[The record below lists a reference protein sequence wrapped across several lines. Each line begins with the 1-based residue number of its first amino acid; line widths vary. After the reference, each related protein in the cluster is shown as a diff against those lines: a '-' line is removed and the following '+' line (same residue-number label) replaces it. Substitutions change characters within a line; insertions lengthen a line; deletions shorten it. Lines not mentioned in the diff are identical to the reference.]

1 MLAAI
6 AHPLTSLA
14 PVVTASNYHDGWSYQ
29 GGAFEQWLNES
40 GTSGLARDT
49 LVKQR
54 QKPGLHRKRR
64 PRRVLPG
71 EAPPPQI
78 DSRLRQSDVIEV
90 QNAIRVAQE
99 IMLFSSI
106 AKYAWSQSVHDPRI
120 PV

>member
-49 LVKQR
+49 L
-54 QKPGLHRKRR
+54 HRSVDRATIRR
-64 PRRVLPG
+64 KWVEITCAHPNSWSVDYYSPLPSRRTQAV
-71 EAPPPQI
+71 
-78 DSRLRQSDVIEV
+78 
-90 QNAIRVAQE
+90 AITA
-99 IMLFSSI
+99 
-106 AKYAWSQSVHDPRI
+106 
-120 PV
+120 